1 MARTIE
7 YYYPDESNPASLKVF
22 QDQSTQIRAI
32 RFTRDH
38 LQEASELENASN
50 YAIYFLFSQKDDHSK
65 PVIYIGQSKQ
75 GVGRITQHNQTKDFW
90 SYCILFV
97 SDNKAFDMNAIDYME
112 YYFIRKLVK
121 SKAYQLENKDMR
133 DKKPNISTFN
143 EPTYLSYIEQIEF
156 LLRAD
161 GITLDA
167 PTKAKQLK
175 YYALRGNPTCK
186 VYFQDGA
193 FILEAGAVIT
203 PRTSQSTNQSIIYHI
218 DRQNKEITLFEKEG
232 KLEKQT
238 DGTYRS
244 ILPISFRSPSAA
256 SCFILGR
263 STNGWDEF
271 DGIKELRSD
280 QAKS

>member
-1 MARTIE
+1 MARTIQ

-32 RFTRDH
+32 RFTRDR
-38 LQEASELENASN
+38 LQKASELENASN

-97 SDNKAFDMNAIDYME
+97 SDNNVFDMNAIDYME
-112 YYFIRKLVK
+112 YYFIHKLVQ

-133 DKKPNISTFN
+133 DREPNISTFN
-143 EPTYLSYIEQIEF
+143 QTTYLSYIEQIEF

-167 PTKAKQLK
+167 PTKAKELK
-175 YYALRGNPTCK
+175 YYVLRGNPTCK

-193 FILEAGAVIT
+193 FILEVGAVIT
-203 PRTSQSTNQSIIYHI
+203 PYTSSSTNQATIYYI
-218 DRQNKEITLFEKEG
+218 DRQNKEIAQFEKEG
-232 KLEKQT
+232 KLEKQA

-244 ILPISFRSPSAA
+244 ILPISFRSPSGV
-256 SCFILGR
+256 SCFILGQ
-263 STNGWDEF
+263 SSNGWNVF
-271 DGIKELRSD
+271 DGIQELR
-280 QAKS
+280 